1 MFMPPILSSF
11 FRRASAVF
19 NAFMANLPQVLDQ
32 NHLIG
37 GLILSSVMQVVLYAP
52 NPNNNAADSY
62 QNQVFNYSLWYLEQY
77 PRRNWMFTM
86 LVVLYKYSYTQP
98 PQSAYVNSAMRII
111 MNSLRNHFH
120 QCRRIPTTTILDI
133 QGTSRSRDVSQP
145 SLGTDPDDKEQSPP
159 ASPMFPSEGTSGAS
173 KSKGQNVAF
182 TPKLQHAFRKYNDSS
197 LDADETESELVAIP
211 ESDMSDSTL
220 HGSAP
225 VRMIRVPLGKLL
237 TVNSTTNLFRVLL
250 MTPYILRRLPPPNW
264 KL

>member
-1 MFMPPILSSF
+1 MPRILSSF

-145 SLGTDPDDKEQSPP
+145 SLGTDPDDKDQSPP

-225 VRMIRVPLGKLL
+225 VRTLKYPLLGS
-237 TVNSTTNLFRVLL
+237 NSLWL
-250 MTPYILRRLPPPNW
+250 ILPQISLGFF
-264 KL
+264 

>member
-1 MFMPPILSSF
+1 M
-11 FRRASAVF
+11 
-19 NAFMANLPQVLDQ
+19 
-32 NHLIG
+32 
-37 GLILSSVMQVVLYAP
+37 SSVMQVVLYAP

-145 SLGTDPDDKEQSPP
+145 SLGTDPDDKDQSPP

-225 VRMIRVPLGKLL
+225 VRTLKYPPLGP
-237 TVNSTTNLFRVLL
+237 NSLWLILPKNFFRVLL
-250 MTPYILRRLPPPNW
+250 MTPYISRRLPPPNW